1 MYDKDGFPTANAL
14 NRNAIGNRDE
24 LKYNANGSR
33 DLYIQHES
41 TGADKEPNWLPA
53 PDGDFTLTMR
63 LYAPKVQLLDGR
75 WIPPTVR
82 KAP

>member
-41 TGADKEPNWLPA
+41 PGADKEPNWLPA
-53 PDGDFTLTMR
+53 LDGDFTLTMR
-63 LYAPKVQLLDGR
+63 LYALKVQLLDGR